1 MINKCDPPPGQDNDS
16 NATRPR
22 AEKTVD
28 DSWSTDWSSLIKF
41 SYLFYSGQVK
51 ILVNDLGTLMILDTK
66 TNSLSAYKLLQL
78 LRRLTGW
85 AMMAADDIDWSWERS
100 DNTHQRIPGAGPSWA
115 PAGKSRWRRKQ
126 CCRFST
132 AQHREETDWRR
143 KLEAWIF
150 NGALVA
156 KGAKFQWKIQLD
168 HFASPFVT
176 HSSASQSGNQIYIT
190 LGQYPD
196 FCPKIPKIQF
206 CPFCL
211 KKNSEVWIFTRKNVY
226 TFECSRQ
233 KYEFYGF

>member
-1 MINKCDPPPGQDNDS
+1 MNWTVNFVVQLKGILMRSRFLSARQPRKRGHDQQVWSAGTRQWFKCHAAKS
-16 NATRPR
+16 R
-22 AEKTVD
+22 KTVD

-190 LGQYPD
+190 LGEYPD
-196 FCPKIPKIQF
+196 FCPKIPEIQF
-206 CPFCL
+206 
-211 KKNSEVWIFTRKNVY
+211 
-226 TFECSRQ
+226 
-233 KYEFYGF
+233 G

>member
-85 AMMAADDIDWSWERS
+85 AMMAADDTYTGVEVVAELSGATTPTNGFQARARHERPPVKVGGAASSAAVSQLLSIGRRPIDDGNLKLGFLMEPWW
-100 DNTHQRIPGAGPSWA
+100 QKA
-115 PAGKSRWRRKQ
+115 PNSNGKS
-126 CCRFST
+126 S
-132 AQHREETDWRR
+132 
-143 KLEAWIF
+143 
-150 NGALVA
+150 
-156 KGAKFQWKIQLD
+156 
-168 HFASPFVT
+168 
-176 HSSASQSGNQIYIT
+176 
-190 LGQYPD
+190 
-196 FCPKIPKIQF
+196 
-206 CPFCL
+206 
-211 KKNSEVWIFTRKNVY
+211 
-226 TFECSRQ
+226 
-233 KYEFYGF
+233 

>member
-85 AMMAADDIDWSWERS
+85 AMMAADDIHWSWVERQHPPTDS
-100 DNTHQRIPGAGPSWA
+100 RRGLVFSAA
-115 PAGKSRWRRKQ
+115 PAGKSRRPALPRAAR
-126 CCRFST
+126 RFSLQT
-132 AQHREETDWRR
+132 QLLSTSSMDYKYNDDGDDDGDSTETWS
-143 KLEAWIF
+143 
-150 NGALVA
+150 
-156 KGAKFQWKIQLD
+156 LD
-168 HFASPFVT
+168 F
-176 HSSASQSGNQIYIT
+176 
-190 LGQYPD
+190 
-196 FCPKIPKIQF
+196 
-206 CPFCL
+206 
-211 KKNSEVWIFTRKNVY
+211 
-226 TFECSRQ
+226 
-233 KYEFYGF
+233 